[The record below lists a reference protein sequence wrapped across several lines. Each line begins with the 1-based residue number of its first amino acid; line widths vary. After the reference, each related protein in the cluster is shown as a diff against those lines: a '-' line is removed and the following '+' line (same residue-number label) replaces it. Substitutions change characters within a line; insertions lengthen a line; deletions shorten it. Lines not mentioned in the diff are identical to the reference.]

1 APAKAVEAYIR
12 ALASRVS
19 VGRDVR
25 ANDTFDLTLER
36 QRAATGEVQLGNLL
50 YAGLNHAD
58 RKVELVRWG
67 DGDRAEWYDAK
78 AV

>member
-1 APAKAVEAYIR
+1 
-12 ALASRVS
+12 
-19 VGRDVR
+19 
-25 ANDTFDLTLER
+25 ER

-78 AV
+78 GVGEHKGMMAMPVAGHVTSGYGMRFHPILNFMKM